1 MSSSAGLSK
10 VSSSSQR
17 HLPVAFF
24 ELTSL
29 PERTSERLRTRLVE
43 TAPVEELD
51 NFRFGAPIVAERLD
65 DGEIT
70 RVNNKLIDAGDDC
83 DQDWAWQTG
92 GQGAT
97 GVTRPLGALTRT
109 TCVCA
114 ACAFVGLE
122 AAGAYARMR
131 DDTPIFQELY

>member
-51 NFRFGAPIVAERLD
+51 NFRFGAPIVAERVDESVLPSFRRD
-65 DGEIT
+65 
-70 RVNNKLIDAGDDC
+70 NAC
-83 DQDWAWQTG
+83 QQQTY
-92 GQGAT
+92 
-97 GVTRPLGALTRT
+97 RR
-109 TCVCA
+109 
-114 ACAFVGLE
+114 
-122 AAGAYARMR
+122 RR
-131 DDTPIFQELY
+131 